1 MPFHLYYGRDSVSFT
16 LVENFTKH
24 YITLDT

>member
-1 MPFHLYYGRDSVSFT
+1 MPLHLYYGRDSVSFT
-16 LVENFTKH
+16 LIENLTKQ